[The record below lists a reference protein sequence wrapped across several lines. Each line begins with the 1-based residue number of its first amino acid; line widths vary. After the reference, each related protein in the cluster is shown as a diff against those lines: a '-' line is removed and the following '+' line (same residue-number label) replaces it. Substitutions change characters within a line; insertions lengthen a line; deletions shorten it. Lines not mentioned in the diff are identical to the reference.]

1 MAKCLVVPNIIDS
14 VSPFFR
20 LRQGSFSLKHS
31 DNKFKSSDKC
41 DSVISMFP
49 ATYNMVSK
57 AYLMMHKFL
66 RTSTIPFAK
75 IINNKGAKMDPCAMP
90 QVSKSDSNKVLF

>member
-1 MAKCLVVPNIIDS
+1 
-14 VSPFFR
+14 
-20 LRQGSFSLKHS
+20 
-31 DNKFKSSDKC
+31 
-41 DSVISMFP
+41 MFP

-75 IINNKGAKMDPCAMP
+75 IINNKGAKMDPCTMP

>member
-1 MAKCLVVPNIIDS
+1 MLGSSKYHCL
-14 VSPFFR
+14 
-20 LRQGSFSLKHS
+20 SFSLFQIETGLISLKHS
-31 DNKFKSSDKC
+31 DNKFKSSNKC
-41 DSVISMFP
+41 DSVLSMFP

-75 IINNKGAKMDPCAMP
+75 IINNKGAKMDPCTMP